1 LELTDEGQ
9 DATTNPSLILA
20 ATKQPGYA
28 RLIDAAIKHA
38 KAKGGDID
46 AQANAA
52 LDRLVRIKSFSVE
65 MIRLISSS
73 VCAR

>member
-1 LELTDEGQ
+1 MPDTKIDQVSILTNECQ

-38 KAKGGDID
+38 KEKGGDIGT
-46 AQANAA
+46 QTNAA
-52 LDRLVRIKSFSVE
+52 MDRLVRIKS
-65 MIRLISSS
+65 
-73 VCAR
+73 A

>member
-1 LELTDEGQ
+1 
-9 DATTNPSLILA
+9 LILA

-52 LDRLVRIKSFSVE
+52 LDRLVRIKSLSVE
-65 MIRLISSS
+65 LIGLI
-73 VCAR
+73 